1 MSSYC
6 GYVSNLTIG
15 EMIDGIS
22 IARTNYSFL
31 NSNCQDFCVVLYNLV
46 VNKFRSSSSGRYPN
60 AILGFIPLGL
70 KDWF

>member
-1 MSSYC
+1 
-6 GYVSNLTIG
+6 
-15 EMIDGIS
+15 MIDGIS
-22 IARTNYSFL
+22 IARTNYHFL

-70 KDWF
+70 KD